1 MDKVLSFLTAPTKI
15 PDQLNSKYYHS
26 LDGFRGIAIA
36 MVVLSHLKLLDLE
49 IYHIIFNGKLGVLI
63 FFVLSG
69 FLITTLILKE
79 KISTNKI
86 SLKNFFIRRVLR
98 IFPVAYLFLG
108 TLLILN
114 YYYDLGISK
123 LNFIGAALY
132 IINLTSIFR
141 VDGLS
146 WFVGHFWSLSVEE
159 QFYLLF
165 PALLKFK
172 FQLFFLTILM
182 IVFLL
187 PIFIG
192 FQEAIPLLSSS
203 IFHGLT
209 HYPIKF
215 QPIAVGCLF
224 AILWFKYPNFKFPRM
239 GNNDLINL
247 AGFAFIVLIRYDN
260 FFSLKNILVGLITSF
275 VIGLLIAINIIK
287 SNGITFKFLNNKVI
301 TTIGIYSYS
310 IYIWQ
315 QLFTAKDYKLP
326 VIFTSPHL
334 AIIGIAAASYLS
346 YNYYEKYFIK
356 LKSKFSPKMTMLQST
371 VK

>member
-15 PDQLNSKYYHS
+15 PDQLNNKYYHS
-26 LDGFRGIAIA
+26 LNGFRGLAIT
-36 MVVLSHLKLLDLE
+36 MVVLSHLKLSDLE
-49 IYHIIFNGKLGVLI
+49 IYYIIFSGKLGVLI

-69 FLITTLILKE
+69 FLITTLMLKE
-79 KISTNKI
+79 KISTNRI
-86 SLKNFFIRRVLR
+86 SLKNFLIRRILR

-108 TLLILN
+108 SLLILN
-114 YYYDLGISK
+114 YYYELGISK

-132 IINLTSIFR
+132 ITNLTSIFR
-141 VDGLS
+141 VHGLS

-172 FQLFFLTILM
+172 FRFFFLTILTV
-182 IVFLL
+182 VFLL

-192 FQEAIPLLSSS
+192 LQETIPLLSSP
-203 IFHGLT
+203 IFYSLT
-209 HYPIKF
+209 HYSIKF

-224 AILWFKYPNFKFPRM
+224 AILWFKYPSFKFPGM
-239 GNNDLINL
+239 GNKDLINL
-247 AGFAFIVLIRYDN
+247 VGFAFIVLIRYDN

-275 VIGLLIAINIIK
+275 VIGLLIVINITK

-315 QLFTAKDYKLP
+315 QPFTAKDYKLP
-326 VIFTSPHL
+326 VIFTAPHL
-334 AIIGIAAASYLS
+334 TIIGIAAISYLS

-356 LKSKFSPKMTMLQST
+356 LKSKFSPKTTMHPST